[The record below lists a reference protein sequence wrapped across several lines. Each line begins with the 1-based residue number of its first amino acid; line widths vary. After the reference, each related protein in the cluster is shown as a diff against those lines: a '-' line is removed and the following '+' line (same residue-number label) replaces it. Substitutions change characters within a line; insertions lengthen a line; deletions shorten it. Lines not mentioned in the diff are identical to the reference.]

1 MSNDK
6 NVWFSELS
14 HKFINVY
21 SIGSTYDGI
30 FDYQTYRNN
39 ELQMIKEPDNQALKD
54 ENSKMWQALRA
65 LIAGT
70 EFKKPP
76 IFPDSLWLETSFQEF
91 PKEDE
96 YIFWAK
102 GTVVLN
108 QDCAE
113 IFKQFCLGTTDLIP
127 VKIYELE
134 TGRIFSNATFYILN
148 LSEHHQYLTYPQSS
162 DAVKFLPYPNGGGI
176 YTRYGDISNQTLEVS
191 KDALQSNVDL
201 WHDPLLDASYFF
213 SDKLHH
219 ALRQANMIEKFNTH
233 FCKIV

>member
-1 MSNDK
+1 MSNNK
-6 NVWFSELS
+6 NVWFSDLGL
-14 HKFINVY
+14 KFLNVY

-39 ELQMIKEPDNQALKD
+39 ELQMIKEPNNQALKD

-65 LIAGT
+65 LVAGT

-96 YIFWAK
+96 YIFSAK
-102 GTVVLN
+102 GTLVLN
-108 QDCAE
+108 QACAE

-134 TGRIFSNATFYILN
+134 TGKLYSDATFYILN
-148 LSEHHQYLTYPQSS
+148 VSEQRQYLTYPQSS
-162 DAVKFLPYPNGGGI
+162 DAVRFLPYPNGSGI
-176 YTRYGDISNQTLEVS
+176 YTQYGAISNYTLEVS

-201 WHDPLLDASYFF
+201 WHDPLLRSSYFMSEELHQSLKQ
-213 SDKLHH
+213 SD
-219 ALRQANMIEKFNTH
+219 MVEKFDTH